1 MIHADVAVVLPKA
14 RTNEGG
20 WGGGVTRT
28 SFGITHTPLPYVFRD
43 ALVCRNWGIGIAV
56 GASEVKMG

>member
-14 RTNEGG
+14 CTNEK
-20 WGGGVTRT
+20 GGGGVVVTRT
-28 SFGITHTPLPYVFRD
+28 SFGITHTILPYVFRD
-43 ALVCRNWGIGIAV
+43 AHVSEWGKGMAV